1 MTTTIVGQ
9 PPSTEVRAKLA
20 ADGYPVLLAFSC
32 GKDSIAAWLAMRD
45 AGISQ
50 IIPYYM
56 QYIPGLR
63 FVEDALDY
71 YENEFQTPIMRV
83 THPSLYRWLN
93 NLVFQ
98 PPERCS
104 VIEAANLPNFE
115 YADVVRMIRE
125 EKGCPAAWVAD
136 GVRANDSIMRR
147 MSFTT
152 HGVWKGNTRKVST
165 IWDWS
170 VAEVRGC
177 IERAGVDLPPDYEWF
192 GRSFDGIDY
201 RFLHPLSVHNPDDYQ
216 RVLDWF
222 PLAELELFRARL

>member
-1 MTTTIVGQ
+1 MTTSITGQ
-9 PPSTEVRAKLA
+9 PPSSEVRAQLA
-20 ADGYPVLLAFSC
+20 AAGEPVLLAFSC

-45 AGISQ
+45 AGIKT

-63 FVEDALDY
+63 FVEDALAY
-71 YENEFQTPIMRV
+71 YEEVFETPIMRV

-98 PPERCS
+98 PPERCAT
-104 VIEAANLPNFE
+104 IEAANLPTFE
-115 YADVVRMIRE
+115 YSHVIGMIRE

-147 MSFTT
+147 LSFTK

-170 VAEVRGC
+170 VAEVRDC
-177 IERAGVDLPPDYEWF
+177 IARARVDLPPDYDWF
-192 GRSFDGIDY
+192 GRSFDGIDH
-201 RFLHPLSVHNPDDYQ
+201 RFLGPLAKHAPADYQ

-222 PLAELELFRARL
+222 PLAELELFRANL